1 MAHAITQ
8 RQDGSNEV
16 FVAGAPA
23 WHKLG
28 INVQDAVTWRE
39 ACKLAQLNWKVEK
52 RQLLS
57 PKDKRP
63 VDAWGTF
70 RSDNDYFLGAVGE
83 KFLPTQIEEQ
93 FGFVDTLLQSK
104 DGAHYES
111 AGSIFGGKKV
121 WCLAR
126 VPDDIRIKGTDDVS
140 KTYLMFLNKTDGSG
154 SDIAKFVST
163 RVVCWNTIQLAL
175 NEGGKEIRIPHVA
188 SNQEQKR
195 KALEYLQSTHG
206 VVKNVNALYNMLA
219 DIHLDMKTIQQ
230 IFLGVFSSLEENST
244 QQNKAARILE
254 LFEDNDGNAFPKI
267 KGSAYAMFNAFTRY
281 TDHHASA
288 RVSDDKETDEN
299 ARARNAMFGIGEV
312 FKFQILQAITHACYR
327 NKPGVISG
335 VELFDVTQEVV
346 FK

>member
-1 MAHAITQ
+1 
-8 RQDGSNEV
+8 
-16 FVAGAPA
+16 
-23 WHKLG
+23 
-28 INVQDAVTWRE
+28 
-39 ACKLAQLNWKVEK
+39 
-52 RQLLS
+52 
-57 PKDKRP
+57 
-63 VDAWGTF
+63 
-70 RSDNDYFLGAVGE
+70 
-83 KFLPTQIEEQ
+83 
-93 FGFVDTLLQSK
+93 
-104 DGAHYES
+104 
-111 AGSIFGGKKV
+111 
-121 WCLAR
+121 
-126 VPDDIRIKGTDDVS
+126 
-140 KTYLMFLNKTDGSG
+140 
-154 SDIAKFVST
+154 
-163 RVVCWNTIQLAL
+163 
-175 NEGGKEIRIPHVA
+175 
-188 SNQEQKR
+188 
-195 KALEYLQSTHG
+195 
-206 VVKNVNALYNMLA
+206 MLA